1 MFGTNWPVDATYA
14 SYLMTV
20 DAYRQI
26 LAEAGFSR
34 ADQTRML
41 KDNAEAFYRI

>member
-1 MFGTNWPVDATYA
+1 MTTNWPVDATYA

-26 LAEAGFSR
+26 IAEAGLSR
-34 ADQTRML
+34 ADQTRLL
-41 KDNAEAFYRI
+41 KENAEAFYRI